1 MRIDR
6 LADQRI
12 QAVGGRFSI
21 RPVGRDDLQLSNGR
35 ILQFPQIERLDLR
48 CGFFLIFRL
57 DELKIRT
64 IEQAAVFLVDEFGVV
79 GDQAVLGL
87 PEDLI
92 ENRHRY
98 DATSN
103 QLCEHVAHTDALQ
116 LVNIAQQQEF
126 CPSPQARKQ
135 LMRQP
140 HINHGRLIHDQ
151 KINLQLLILLV
162 LAAKIALQAKQT
174 VQRQC
179 IQHTG
184 ALCHASA
191 GFAGRR
197 GEDDAVFGMQNPV
210 DLDDSFQNCRLA
222 SAGAAGD
229 NGEIP
234 LHRHLNAAALPLC

>member
-87 PEDLI
+87 T
-92 ENRHRY
+92 EN
-98 DATSN
+98 
-103 QLCEHVAHTDALQ
+103 L
-116 LVNIAQQQEF
+116 
-126 CPSPQARKQ
+126 
-135 LMRQP
+135 
-140 HINHGRLIHDQ
+140 
-151 KINLQLLILLV
+151 
-162 LAAKIALQAKQT
+162 
-174 VQRQC
+174 
-179 IQHTG
+179 IQHRHGDKAAVNQFAEHIPGAYTG
-184 ALCHASA
+184 KLIRVSDKNDPCST
-191 GFAGRR
+191 F
-197 GEDDAVFGMQNPV
+197 DA
-210 DLDDSFQNCRLA
+210 
-222 SAGAAGD
+222 
-229 NGEIP
+229 
-234 LHRHLNAAALPLC
+234 